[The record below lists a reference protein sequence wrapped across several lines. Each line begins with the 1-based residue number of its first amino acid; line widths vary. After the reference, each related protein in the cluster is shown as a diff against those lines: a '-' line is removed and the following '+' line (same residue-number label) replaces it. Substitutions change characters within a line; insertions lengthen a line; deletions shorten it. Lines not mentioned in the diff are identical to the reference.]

1 MNPSREILFEN
12 SPDIRRTFLPGFEG
26 FRDGTINN
34 TFVLAEDNVQ
44 HVAES
49 LL

>member
-1 MNPSREILFEN
+1 MSPSRHIFFGTG
-12 SPDIRRTFLPGFEG
+12 PDIRPTALLRFED
-26 FRDGTINN
+26 FRDATLNN
-34 TFVLAEDNVQ
+34 AFLLAEDNVQ